1 MPEILTVGIA
11 GGSGSGKTTLTKRLK
26 ERFGDLVTVI
36 KHDDYYLP
44 HDDLDAEAR
53 SKLNYDHPDAFETP
67 LLASHLSELRQGR
80 SVIAPV
86 YDFTVHNRST
96 ETQVIE
102 PSAVIVLDGILIFS
116 DPALCD
122 LLDIKIFVDTDADVR
137 LARRIIRDV
146 KKRARTVDS
155 VIEQYFA
162 TVKPMHE
169 LFVEPSKHN
178 ADIIIPEGGKNPVAV
193 DMVCGR
199 IERHLSKAGL

>member
-53 SKLNYDHPDAFETP
+53 SKLNYDHPDAFETS

-86 YDFTVHNRST
+86 YDFTVHNRSK

-102 PSAVIVLDGILIFS
+102 PSAVIVLDGILIFF

-199 IERHLSKAGL
+199 IERHLSKSVL